1 MEQFLGITLNV
12 SHYKD
17 NDAILNILTSNEL
30 ISCLGRGIFKQGNK
44 NLIFTESF
52 IKAEFELYK
61 GKVGGYKLKDGKIIS
76 HYENYSKSFKKC
88 ALFNLISE
96 IILKTREGVSFNFEL
111 FNLVDK
117 TLEGINDSKIEFNYI
132 IYFILKYLDFLG
144 IKPLFERNSSNHF
157 FNLDDGIFLNSIIER
172 NNIVELNDLD
182 LELFNA
188 FYFDSDN
195 FFEIKIKDEEALH
208 FLNII
213 NKFLNNKF
221 DIKLNAIDLF

>member
-52 IKAEFELYK
+52 IKAEFELYN

-117 TLEGINDSKIEFNYI
+117 TLEGINDSKIEFNCI

-182 LELFNA
+182 LELFNV

-195 FFEIKIKDEEALH
+195 FFEIEIKDEEALH

>member
-17 NDAILNILTSNEL
+17 NDAILNILTSDEL

-52 IKAEFELYK
+52 IKVEFELYK
-61 GKVGGYKLKDGKIIS
+61 GKVGGYKLRDGKIIS

-96 IILKTREGVSFNFEL
+96 IILKTREGVSFNLEL

-117 TLEGINDSKIEFNYI
+117 TLEGINDTKIEYNYTI
-132 IYFILKYLDFLG
+132 FFILKYLDFLG
-144 IKPLFERNSSNHF
+144 IKPLFERNNSNHF
-157 FNLDDGIFLNSIIER
+157 FNLDDGTFLKSIKEE
-172 NNIVELNDLD
+172 NNIVELNDID
-182 LELFNA
+182 LELFNLS
-188 FYFDSDN
+188 YFDSDN
-195 FFEIKIKDEEALH
+195 FFKTEVKDEEALH
-208 FLNII
+208 FLNVI

>member
-17 NDAILNILTSNEL
+17 NDAILNILTNNEL

-96 IILKTREGVSFNFEL
+96 IILKTRDGVTFNANL
-111 FNLVDK
+111 FDLVDK
-117 TLEGINDSKIEFNYI
+117 TLEGINDSKIEFNYA
-132 IYFILKYLDFLG
+132 IYFILKYLEYLG
-144 IKPLFERNSSNHF
+144 IKPLFEKDSIYHF
-157 FNLDDGIFLNSIIER
+157 FNLDDGTFLNLVKENS
-172 NNIVELNDLD
+172 NVVELNEID
-182 LELFNA
+182 LELFNLS
-188 FYFDSDN
+188 YFDIDS
-195 FFEIKIKDEEALH
+195 FFQFKIKDEEALH
-208 FLNII
+208 FLNIL